1 MLSKS
6 MQEQV
11 VDHEEIEWQLEVVEL
26 GLVENW
32 LKEHSSASGV
42 AVVPEPASE
51 LSDVYYDT
59 EDWTMSSPRQETPTA
74 SPILQRCASAS
85 KRAGSGGTS
94 PARWHPRLRLA
105 ASPGLLCYTG
115 ARFDPGA

>member
-1 MLSKS
+1 MIFRMLSKS

-74 SPILQRCASAS
+74 SPILRRCASAS
-85 KRAGSGGTS
+85 KRPPIDISRQSGKIK
-94 PARWHPRLRLA
+94 
-105 ASPGLLCYTG
+105 
-115 ARFDPGA
+115 